1 MRMSNVTAPA
11 ALTALTAL
19 TMPDPSWAASL
30 QVSPVTVEV
39 AAPGAATT
47 VKLRNE
53 GTTPL
58 NAQIRVFR
66 WSQINGEDKLEP
78 TTDVVA
84 SPPITRLSP
93 KTDYTVRLVRV
104 SKTPVAKEETYRLFI
119 DELPDAANQRNRAV
133 NLLLRYSIPVFFYP
147 ATGIPPTLAWSIDQ
161 SGGKLAVVARNT
173 GDRHM
178 RISNLKLRD
187 DKGTT
192 VSFGNGLS
200 GYVLGGSTRRW
211 VAAPGNNGLSAGSP
225 IVISAQGDLGP
236 INASAQPAR

>member
-1 MRMSNVTAPA
+1 MRMSSVA
-11 ALTALTAL
+11 ALAAFTALTAI
-19 TMPDPSWAASL
+19 DPLWAASL
-30 QVSPVTVEV
+30 QVAPVKVEV
-39 AAPGAATT
+39 ASPGAATS

-66 WSQINGEDKLEP
+66 WSQVNGEDKLEP

-84 SPPITRLSP
+84 SPPLTKLSP

-147 ATGIPPTLAWSIDQ
+147 ASGAPASLTWSVDH
-161 SGGKLAVVARNT
+161 SGGRLSVVAKNS
-173 GDRHM
+173 GDRHI
-178 RISNLKLRD
+178 RVSNLKLKD
-187 DKGTT
+187 EKGAT

-200 GYVLGGSTRRW
+200 GYVLGGSARRW
-211 VAAPGNNGLSAGSP
+211 VALPGNNRLNAGSP
-225 IVISAQGDLGP
+225 IMITAEGDVGP
-236 INASAQPAR
+236 INTSAQPAR